1 MIKRFNRYELKY
13 IINSRQYHGLC
24 QDLKNFMIP
33 DAYGDGDGFY
43 RIVSLYYDSPT
54 YSGYWSKIEGLKF
67 RRKLRLRVYPGTDP
81 SKITTGFVEI
91 KQRLNRTVQ
100 KKRVILPIDEAE
112 RLCNFAEVPRGL
124 DARDTEA
131 AEEMAYMVRSLGLRP
146 AAIVSY
152 RRHAWMGGQFEKG
165 MRLTFDMQLQ
175 GRMNSLN
182 VRESAKV
189 HYFLPPDAFVMEVK
203 VNERVPAWVTS
214 VLAQHD
220 CQLGRISKYCSVVSH
235 EMKSLKTALEH
246 KENIYG

>member
-1 MIKRFNRYELKY
+1 MKKRFNRYELKY
-13 IINSRQYHGLC
+13 IINPRQYHGIC
-24 QDLKNFMIP
+24 EDLKNFMIP

-54 YSGYWSKIEGLKF
+54 YSGYRSKIEGLKF

-81 SKITTGFVEI
+81 TKINTGFVEI

-100 KKRVILPIDEAE
+100 KKRVILPIELAE
-112 RLCNFAEVPRGL
+112 RLCNEAEVPTGL

-152 RRHAWMGGQFEKG
+152 RRHAWMGGQYESG

-175 GRMNSLN
+175 GRITSLN
-182 VRESAKV
+182 VREIAKV
-189 HYFLPPDAFVMEVK
+189 KYFMPIDSFIMEVK
-203 VNERVPAWVTS
+203 CNERVPLWTTS
-214 VLAQHD
+214 LLAQHK
-220 CQLGRISKYCSVVSH
+220 CQLRSISKYCSVITN
-235 EMKSLKTALEH
+235 EIRSLRSALEH